1 MEARFSCIALVH
13 QLFHQNGAVLP
24 KIKFKSFLEKEYFT
38 DHLLFLSLMSK
49 AKTGRLARTL
59 YSRSFKST
67 SDSKIAKPFPP
78 EVIFNNQLIPKIY
91 YPVTG
96 AWPRTENRR
105 SVAKREKA
113 ERGGCTSESST

>member
-1 MEARFSCIALVH
+1 
-13 QLFHQNGAVLP
+13 
-24 KIKFKSFLEKEYFT
+24 
-38 DHLLFLSLMSK
+38 MSK